1 MWFLLF
7 NLIFFLVMVYF
18 DFCLN
23 LILNVSV
30 VVFGKENGVFENEL
44 NEIYR
49 ICIKLDV
56 VY

>member
-7 NLIFFLVMVYF
+7 SLIFFLVMGYF

>member
-1 MWFLLF
+1 MG
-7 NLIFFLVMVYF
+7 YF

-30 VVFGKENGVFENEL
+30 VVFGKENGVVENEL